1 MNNIPI
7 IYENDEILII
17 NKPVGLAVQGGE
29 GVSSS
34 VDTVLPTQLG
44 YKVFLVHRLDKETSG
59 LMVVAKSSK
68 AAGKWTNLINQHNVQ
83 KEYVAISAGIPKK
96 RSGIFTESVVQKGR
110 EQSAHTEYKV
120 LETFIMPENIEN
132 QELSQNQID
141 IQGLQNKSFSL
152 FSLKLGTGRMHQ
164 IRIHLSKAGFPILAD
179 DKYGDFKLNKILQK
193 KLKIKRLCLAS
204 VKLTLPIE
212 NQLKTFTIPLP
223 EHIEKAKQ
231 SLQDIDLTLCKK

>member
-17 NKPVGLAVQGGE
+17 NKPVGLSVQGGE

-83 KEYVAISAGIPKK
+83 KEYVALCGGVPKK
-96 RSGIFTESVVQKGR
+96 KSGVFTDSVVQKGR
-110 EQSAHTEYKV
+110 EQNAFTEYK
-120 LETFIMPENIEN
+120 LLQSFTIKENNSSDSE
-132 QELSQNQID
+132 NQID
-141 IQGLQNKSFSL
+141 IQGLENKSFSL

-164 IRIHLSKAGFPILAD
+164 IRIHLSKAGFPIFAD
-179 DKYGDFKLNKILQK
+179 DKYGDFKLNKLLQK

-204 VKLTLPIE
+204 VKLTLPID
-212 NQLKTFTIPLP
+212 NQLKTFTIPYP

>member
-17 NKPVGLAVQGGE
+17 NKPVGLSVQGGE

-59 LMVVAKSSK
+59 LMVVAKTSK

-83 KEYVAISAGIPKK
+83 KEYVALCSGLPQKK
-96 RSGIFTESVVQKGR
+96 SGVFTDSVVQKGR
-110 EQSAHTEYKV
+110 EQNAFTEYK
-120 LETFIMPENIEN
+120 LLQSFTIKENKSGDSE
-132 QELSQNQID
+132 NQID
-141 IQGLQNKSFSL
+141 IQGLENKSFSL

-164 IRIHLSKAGFPILAD
+164 IRIHLSKAGFPIFAD
-179 DKYGDFKLNKILQK
+179 DKYGDFKLNKLLQK

-204 VKLTLPIE
+204 VKLTLPID
-212 NQLKTFTIPLP
+212 NQLKTFTIPYP

-231 SLQDIDLTLCKK
+231 VLQDIDLTLCKK

>member
-17 NKPVGLAVQGGE
+17 NKPVGLSVQGGE

-96 RSGIFTESVVQKGR
+96 RSGIFTDSVVQKGR
-110 EQSAHTEYKV
+110 EQNAHTEYKV
-120 LETFIMPENIEN
+120 I
-132 QELSQNQID
+132 
-141 IQGLQNKSFSL
+141 
-152 FSLKLGTGRMHQ
+152 
-164 IRIHLSKAGFPILAD
+164 
-179 DKYGDFKLNKILQK
+179 
-193 KLKIKRLCLAS
+193 
-204 VKLTLPIE
+204 
-212 NQLKTFTIPLP
+212 
-223 EHIEKAKQ
+223 
-231 SLQDIDLTLCKK
+231 

>member
-1 MNNIPI
+1 M
-7 IYENDEILII
+7 
-17 NKPVGLAVQGGE
+17 QGGE

-59 LMVVAKSSK
+59 LMVVAKTSK

-83 KEYVAISAGIPKK
+83 KEYVALCGGVPKK
-96 RSGIFTESVVQKGR
+96 KSGVFTDSVVQKGR
-110 EQSAHTEYKV
+110 EQNAFTEYK
-120 LETFIMPENIEN
+120 LLQSFTIKENNSSDSEN
-132 QELSQNQID
+132 KID
-141 IQGLQNKSFSL
+141 IQGLENKSFSL

-164 IRIHLSKAGFPILAD
+164 IRIHLSKAGFPIFAD
-179 DKYGDFKLNKILQK
+179 DKYGDFKLNKLLQK

-204 VKLTLPIE
+204 VKLTLPID
-212 NQLKTFTIPLP
+212 NQLKTFTIPYP

-231 SLQDIDLTLCKK
+231 SLQDIDLTQC

>member
-7 IYENDEILII
+7 VYENDDILII
-17 NKPVGLAVQGGE
+17 NKPVGLSVQGGE
-29 GVSSS
+29 GIVSS

-83 KEYVAISAGIPKK
+83 KEYVALCGGVPKK
-96 RSGIFTESVVQKGR
+96 KSGVFTDSVVQKGR
-110 EQSAHTEYKV
+110 EQSAFTEYNLLQSFTIK
-120 LETFIMPENIEN
+120 ENNSGDSE
-132 QELSQNQID
+132 NQID
-141 IQGLQNKSFSL
+141 IQGLENKSFSL

-164 IRIHLSKAGFPILAD
+164 IRIHLSKAGFPIFAD
-179 DKYGDFKLNKILQK
+179 DKYGDFKLNKLLQK

-204 VKLTLPIE
+204 VKLTLPID
-212 NQLKTFTIPLP
+212 NQLKTFTIPYP

-231 SLQDIDLTLCKK
+231 TLEDIDLTQC

>member
-7 IYENDEILII
+7 VYENDEILII

-96 RSGIFTESVVQKGR
+96 RSGIFTDSVVQKGR
-110 EQSAHTEYKV
+110 EQSAFTEYK
-120 LETFIMPENIEN
+120 LLQSFTIKENNSSDSE
-132 QELSQNQID
+132 NQID
-141 IQGLQNKSFSL
+141 IQGLENKSFSL

-164 IRIHLSKAGFPILAD
+164 IRIHLSKAGFPIFAD
-179 DKYGDFKLNKILQK
+179 DKYGDFKLNKLLQK

-204 VKLTLPIE
+204 VKLTLPID
-212 NQLKTFTIPLP
+212 NQLKTFTIPYP

-231 SLQDIDLTLCKK
+231 VLQDIDLTLCKK

>member
-17 NKPVGLAVQGGE
+17 NKPVGLSVQGGE

-59 LMVVAKSSK
+59 LMVVAKTSK

-83 KEYVAISAGIPKK
+83 KEYVALCSGLPQKK
-96 RSGIFTESVVQKGR
+96 SGVFTDSVVQKGR
-110 EQSAHTEYKV
+110 EQNAFTEYK
-120 LETFIMPENIEN
+120 LLQSFTIKENNSSES
-132 QELSQNQID
+132 ENQID
-141 IQGLQNKSFSL
+141 IQGLENKSFSL

-164 IRIHLSKAGFPILAD
+164 IRIHLSKAGFPIFAD
-179 DKYGDFKLNKILQK
+179 DKYGDFKLNKLLQK

-204 VKLTLPIE
+204 VKLTLPID
-212 NQLKTFTIPLP
+212 NQLKTFTIPYP

-231 SLQDIDLTLCKK
+231 VLQDIDLTLCKK

>member
-7 IYENDEILII
+7 VYENDEILII
-17 NKPVGLAVQGGE
+17 NKPVGLSVQGGE
-29 GVSSS
+29 GIVSS

-83 KEYVAISAGIPKK
+83 KEYVALCGGVPKK
-96 RSGIFTESVVQKGR
+96 KSGVFTDSVVQKGR
-110 EQSAHTEYKV
+110 EQNAFTEYK
-120 LETFIMPENIEN
+120 LLQSFTIKENNSSDSE
-132 QELSQNQID
+132 NQID
-141 IQGLQNKSFSL
+141 IQGLENKSFSL

-164 IRIHLSKAGFPILAD
+164 IRIHLSKAGFPIFAD
-179 DKYGDFKLNKILQK
+179 DKYGDFKLNKLLQK

-204 VKLTLPIE
+204 VKLTLPID
-212 NQLKTFTIPLP
+212 NQLKTFTIPYP

-231 SLQDIDLTLCKK
+231 SLQDIDLTQC

>member
-7 IYENDEILII
+7 VYENDEILII
-17 NKPVGLAVQGGE
+17 NKPVGLSVQGGE

-34 VDTVLPTQLG
+34 VDTVLPNQLG

-96 RSGIFTESVVQKGR
+96 RSGIFTDSVVQKGK
-110 EQSAHTEYKV
+110 EQNAFTEYK
-120 LETFIMPENIEN
+120 LLQSFTIKENNSSDSE
-132 QELSQNQID
+132 NQID
-141 IQGLQNKSFSL
+141 IQGLENKSFSL

-164 IRIHLSKAGFPILAD
+164 IRIHLSKAGFPIFAD
-179 DKYGDFKLNKILQK
+179 DKYGDFKLNKLLQK

-204 VKLTLPIE
+204 VKLTLPID
-212 NQLKTFTIPLP
+212 NQLKTFTIPYP

>member
-17 NKPVGLAVQGGE
+17 NKPVGLSVQGGE

-59 LMVVAKSSK
+59 LMVVAKTSK

-83 KEYVAISAGIPKK
+83 KEYVALCGGVPKK
-96 RSGIFTESVVQKGR
+96 KSGVFTDSVVQKGR
-110 EQSAHTEYKV
+110 EQNAFTEYK
-120 LETFIMPENIEN
+120 LLQSFTIKENNSSDSEN
-132 QELSQNQID
+132 KID
-141 IQGLQNKSFSL
+141 IQGLENKSFSL

-164 IRIHLSKAGFPILAD
+164 IRIHLSKAGFPIFAD
-179 DKYGDFKLNKILQK
+179 DKYGDFKLNKLLQK

-204 VKLTLPIE
+204 VKLTLPID
-212 NQLKTFTIPLP
+212 NQLKTFTIPYP

-231 SLQDIDLTLCKK
+231 SLQDIDLTQC

>member
-17 NKPVGLAVQGGE
+17 NKPVGLSVQGGE

-59 LMVVAKSSK
+59 LMVVAKTSK

-83 KEYVAISAGIPKK
+83 KEYVALCGGVPKK
-96 RSGIFTESVVQKGR
+96 KSGVFTDSVVQKGR
-110 EQSAHTEYKV
+110 EQNAFTEYK
-120 LETFIMPENIEN
+120 LLQSFTIKENNSSDSE
-132 QELSQNQID
+132 NQID
-141 IQGLQNKSFSL
+141 IQGLENKSFSL

-164 IRIHLSKAGFPILAD
+164 IRIHLSKAGFPIFAD
-179 DKYGDFKLNKILQK
+179 DKYGDFKLNKLLQK

-204 VKLTLPIE
+204 VKLTLPID

>member
-17 NKPVGLAVQGGE
+17 NKPVGLSVQGGE

-59 LMVVAKSSK
+59 LMVVAKTSK

-83 KEYVAISAGIPKK
+83 KEYVALCGGVPKK
-96 RSGIFTESVVQKGR
+96 KSGVFTDSVVQRGR
-110 EQSAHTEYKV
+110 EQNAFTEYK
-120 LETFIMPENIEN
+120 LLQSFTIKENNSSDSE
-132 QELSQNQID
+132 NQID
-141 IQGLQNKSFSL
+141 IQGLENKSFSL

-164 IRIHLSKAGFPILAD
+164 IRIHLSKAGFPIFAD
-179 DKYGDFKLNKILQK
+179 DKYGDFKLNKLLQK

-204 VKLTLPIE
+204 VKLTLPID
-212 NQLKTFTIPLP
+212 NQLKTFTIPYP

-231 SLQDIDLTLCKK
+231 SLQDIDLTQC

>member
-17 NKPVGLAVQGGE
+17 NKPVGLSVQGGE

-59 LMVVAKSSK
+59 LMVVAKTSK

-83 KEYVAISAGIPKK
+83 KEYVALCGGVPKK
-96 RSGIFTESVVQKGR
+96 KSGVFTDSVVQKGR
-110 EQSAHTEYKV
+110 EQNAFTEYK
-120 LETFIMPENIEN
+120 LLQSFTIKENNSSDSEN
-132 QELSQNQID
+132 Q
-141 IQGLQNKSFSL
+141 GLENKSFSL

-164 IRIHLSKAGFPILAD
+164 IRIHLSKAGFPIFAD
-179 DKYGDFKLNKILQK
+179 DKYGDFKLNKLLQK

-204 VKLTLPIE
+204 VKLTLPID
-212 NQLKTFTIPLP
+212 NQLKTFTIPYP

-231 SLQDIDLTLCKK
+231 VLQDIDLTLCKK

>member
-7 IYENDEILII
+7 VYENDEILII
-17 NKPVGLAVQGGE
+17 NKPVGLSVQGGE

-83 KEYVAISAGIPKK
+83 KEYVALCGGVPKK
-96 RSGIFTESVVQKGR
+96 KSGVFTDSVVQKGR
-110 EQSAHTEYKV
+110 EQNAFTEYK
-120 LETFIMPENIEN
+120 LLQSFTIKENNSSDSE
-132 QELSQNQID
+132 NQID
-141 IQGLQNKSFSL
+141 ILGLENKSFSL

-164 IRIHLSKAGFPILAD
+164 IRIHLSKAGFPIFAD
-179 DKYGDFKLNKILQK
+179 DKYGDFKLNKLLQK

-204 VKLTLPIE
+204 VKLTLPID
-212 NQLKTFTIPLP
+212 NQLKTFTIPYP

-231 SLQDIDLTLCKK
+231 SLQDIDLTQC

>member
-17 NKPVGLAVQGGE
+17 NKPVGLSVQGGE
-29 GVSSS
+29 EVSSS

-59 LMVVAKSSK
+59 LMVVAKTSK

-96 RSGIFTESVVQKGR
+96 RSGVFTDSVVQKGR
-110 EQSAHTEYKV
+110 EQNAFTEYK
-120 LETFIMPENIEN
+120 LLQSFTIKENNSSDSEN
-132 QELSQNQID
+132 Q
-141 IQGLQNKSFSL
+141 GLENKSFSL

-164 IRIHLSKAGFPILAD
+164 IRIHLSKAGFPIFAD
-179 DKYGDFKLNKILQK
+179 DKYGDFKLNKLLQK

-204 VKLTLPIE
+204 VKLTLPID
-212 NQLKTFTIPLP
+212 NQLKTFTIPYP

-231 SLQDIDLTLCKK
+231 VLQDIDLTLCKK

>member
-7 IYENDEILII
+7 VYENDEILII
-17 NKPVGLAVQGGE
+17 NKPVGLSVQGGE
-29 GVSSS
+29 GIVSS

-59 LMVVAKSSK
+59 LMVVAKTSK

-83 KEYVAISAGIPKK
+83 KEYVALCGGVPKK
-96 RSGIFTESVVQKGR
+96 KSGVFTDSVVQKGR
-110 EQSAHTEYKV
+110 EQNAFTEYK
-120 LETFIMPENIEN
+120 LLQSFTIKENNSSDSEN
-132 QELSQNQID
+132 KID
-141 IQGLQNKSFSL
+141 IQGLENKSFSL

-164 IRIHLSKAGFPILAD
+164 IRIHLSKAGLPIFAD
-179 DKYGDFKLNKILQK
+179 DKYGDFKLNKLLQK

-204 VKLTLPIE
+204 VKLTLPID
-212 NQLKTFTIPLP
+212 NQLKTFTIPYP

-231 SLQDIDLTLCKK
+231 TLEDIDLTQC

>member
-17 NKPVGLAVQGGE
+17 NKPVGLSVQGGE

-34 VDTVLPTQLG
+34 VDTVLPIQLG

-96 RSGIFTESVVQKGR
+96 RSGIFTDSVVQKGR
-110 EQSAHTEYKV
+110 EQSAFTEYKL
-120 LETFIMPENIEN
+120 LESYTFPKESE
-132 QELSQNQID
+132 NQID
-141 IQGLQNKSFSL
+141 IQGLENKSFSL

-164 IRIHLSKAGFPILAD
+164 IRIHLSKAGFPIFAD
-179 DKYGDFKLNKILQK
+179 DKYGDFKLNKLLQK

-204 VKLTLPIE
+204 VKLTLPID
-212 NQLKTFTIPLP
+212 NQLKTFTIPYP

-231 SLQDIDLTLCKK
+231 VLQDIDLTLCKK

>member
-17 NKPVGLAVQGGE
+17 NKPVGLSVQGGE

-83 KEYVAISAGIPKK
+83 KEYVALCGGVPKK
-96 RSGIFTESVVQKGR
+96 KSGVFTDSVVQKGR
-110 EQSAHTEYKV
+110 EQNAFTEYK
-120 LETFIMPENIEN
+120 LLQSFTIKENNSSDSE
-132 QELSQNQID
+132 NQID
-141 IQGLQNKSFSL
+141 IQGLENKSFSL

-164 IRIHLSKAGFPILAD
+164 IRIHLSKAGFPIFAD
-179 DKYGDFKLNKILQK
+179 DKYGDFKLNKLLQK

-204 VKLTLPIE
+204 VKLTLPID
-212 NQLKTFTIPLP
+212 NQLKTFTIPYP

-231 SLQDIDLTLCKK
+231 VLQDIDLTLCKK

>member
-17 NKPVGLAVQGGE
+17 NKPVGLSVQGGE
-29 GVSSS
+29 EVSSS

-59 LMVVAKSSK
+59 LMVVAKTSK

-96 RSGIFTESVVQKGR
+96 RSGVFTDSVVQKGR
-110 EQSAHTEYKV
+110 EQNAFTEYK
-120 LETFIMPENIEN
+120 LLQSFTIKENNSSDSE
-132 QELSQNQID
+132 NQID
-141 IQGLQNKSFSL
+141 IQGLENKSFSL

-164 IRIHLSKAGFPILAD
+164 IRIHLSKAGFPIFAD
-179 DKYGDFKLNKILQK
+179 DKYGDFKLNKLLQK

-204 VKLTLPIE
+204 VKLTLPID
-212 NQLKTFTIPLP
+212 NQLKTFTIPYP

-231 SLQDIDLTLCKK
+231 VLQDIDLTLCKK

>member
-17 NKPVGLAVQGGE
+17 NKPVGLSVQGGE

-59 LMVVAKSSK
+59 LMVVAKTSK

-83 KEYVAISAGIPKK
+83 KEYVALCGGVPKK
-96 RSGIFTESVVQKGR
+96 KSGVFTDSVVQKGR
-110 EQSAHTEYKV
+110 EQNAFTEYK
-120 LETFIMPENIEN
+120 LLQSFTIKENKSGDSE
-132 QELSQNQID
+132 NQID
-141 IQGLQNKSFSL
+141 IQGLENKSFSL

-164 IRIHLSKAGFPILAD
+164 IRIHLSKAGFPIFAD
-179 DKYGDFKLNKILQK
+179 DKYGDFKLNKLLQK

-204 VKLTLPIE
+204 VKLTLPID
-212 NQLKTFTIPLP
+212 NQLKTFTIPYP

-231 SLQDIDLTLCKK
+231 VLQDIDLTLCKK

>member
-7 IYENDEILII
+7 VYENDEILII
-17 NKPVGLAVQGGE
+17 NKPVGLSVQGGE
-29 GVSSS
+29 GIVSS

-68 AAGKWTNLINQHNVQ
+68 AAGKWTNLINQHNVH
-83 KEYVAISAGIPKK
+83 KEYVAICGGVPKK
-96 RSGIFTESVVQKGR
+96 KSGVFTDFVVQKGR
-110 EQSAHTEYKV
+110 EQSAFTEYK
-120 LETFIMPENIEN
+120 LLQSFTIKENNSSDSE
-132 QELSQNQID
+132 NQID
-141 IQGLQNKSFSL
+141 IQGLENKSFSL

-164 IRIHLSKAGFPILAD
+164 IRIHLSKAGFPIFAD
-179 DKYGDFKLNKILQK
+179 DKYGDFKLNKLLQK

>member
-17 NKPVGLAVQGGE
+17 NKPVGLSVQGGE

-59 LMVVAKSSK
+59 LMVVAKTSK

-83 KEYVAISAGIPKK
+83 KEYVAICGGVPQKK
-96 RSGIFTESVVQKGR
+96 SGVFTDSVVQKGR
-110 EQSAHTEYKV
+110 EQNAFTEYKL
-120 LETFIMPENIEN
+120 LESYTFPKESE
-132 QELSQNQID
+132 NQID
-141 IQGLQNKSFSL
+141 IQGLENKSFSL

-164 IRIHLSKAGFPILAD
+164 IRIHLSKAGFPIFAD
-179 DKYGDFKLNKILQK
+179 DKYGDFKLNKLLQK

-204 VKLTLPIE
+204 VKLTLPID
-212 NQLKTFTIPLP
+212 NQLKTFTIPYP

-231 SLQDIDLTLCKK
+231 VLQDIDLTLCKK

>member
-17 NKPVGLAVQGGE
+17 NKPVGLSVQGGE

-96 RSGIFTESVVQKGR
+96 RSGIFTDSVVQKGR
-110 EQSAHTEYKV
+110 EQSAFTEYKL
-120 LETFIMPENIEN
+120 LESYTFPKESE
-132 QELSQNQID
+132 NQID
-141 IQGLQNKSFSL
+141 IQGLENKSFSL

-164 IRIHLSKAGFPILAD
+164 IRIHLSKAGFPIFAD
-179 DKYGDFKLNKILQK
+179 DKYGDFKLNKLLQK

-204 VKLTLPIE
+204 VKLTLPID
-212 NQLKTFTIPLP
+212 NQLKTFTIPYP

-231 SLQDIDLTLCKK
+231 VLQDIDLTLCKK

>member
-17 NKPVGLAVQGGE
+17 NKPVGLSVQGGE

-59 LMVVAKSSK
+59 LMVVAKTSK

-83 KEYVAISAGIPKK
+83 KEYVALCGGVPKK
-96 RSGIFTESVVQKGR
+96 KSGVFTDSVVQKGR
-110 EQSAHTEYKV
+110 EQNAFTEYK
-120 LETFIMPENIEN
+120 LLQSFTIKENNSSDSE
-132 QELSQNQID
+132 NQID
-141 IQGLQNKSFSL
+141 IQGLENKSFSL

-164 IRIHLSKAGFPILAD
+164 IRIHLSKAGFPIFAD
-179 DKYGDFKLNKILQK
+179 DKYGDFKLNKLLQK

-204 VKLTLPIE
+204 VKLTLPIDK
-212 NQLKTFTIPLP
+212 QLKTFTIPYP

-231 SLQDIDLTLCKK
+231 SLQDIDLTQC